1 MMLDD
6 VWWCFGLWSSTG
18 ITRKITQWCPLALY
32 FADTEIATIT
42 KLFRTGHALPT
53 VFQYQV
59 MQSRRALDSLQ
70 EPNVSLLDTTLQRA
84 RHGHDASEDR
94 VLSSHCMPLANHVN
108 HDEPCISCRHALGQS
123 RTGRRHRPEF
133 IQLVTWN
140 VSWVHSFPSKPIPL
154 EGKVETKNNV
164 LSTNWN

>member
-1 MMLDD
+1 MLYRYCMLCVYIYIDVRLCLMMSDAVLD
-6 VWWCFGLWSSTG
+6 LWSRTG

-42 KLFRTGHALPT
+42 KRFRTGHALPA
-53 VFQYQV
+53 VFQNQV

-84 RHGHDASEDR
+84 RRGQDASVDS
-94 VLSSHCMPLANHVN
+94 VLSLHCMLLANHVN
-108 HDEPCISCRHALGQS
+108 HDGPCLSCSHTWGHS
-123 RTGRRHRPEF
+123 RNGRRHRPEF

-140 VSWVHSFPSKPIPL
+140 DS
-154 EGKVETKNNV
+154 
-164 LSTNWN
+164 

>member
-6 VWWCFGLWSSTG
+6 VWCGFGLWSSTG

-59 MQSRRALDSLQ
+59 MQSRRALDLLQ

-84 RHGHDASEDR
+84 RHGQDASEDR

-108 HDEPCISCRHALGQS
+108 HDHADIHWDSRALAGATGPNSFSWWHGTSLECTASHQS
-123 RTGRRHRPEF
+123 RFH
-133 IQLVTWN
+133 
-140 VSWVHSFPSKPIPL
+140 
-154 EGKVETKNNV
+154 
-164 LSTNWN
+164 